1 MLISI
6 ATNETANN
14 DGKKKKTDSRKSD
27 KILVIWS
34 VSRIVH

>member
-14 DGKKKKTDSRKSD
+14 DGKKKKQTPGSLTKF
-27 KILVIWS
+27 W
-34 VSRIVH
+34 